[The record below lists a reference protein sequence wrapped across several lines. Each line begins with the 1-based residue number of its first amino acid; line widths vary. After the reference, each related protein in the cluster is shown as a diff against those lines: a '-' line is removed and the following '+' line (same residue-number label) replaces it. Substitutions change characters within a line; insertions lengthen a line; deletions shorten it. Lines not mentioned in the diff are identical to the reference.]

1 MSCSCWSIP
10 EESHVDEIV
19 DITVTGENVDQ
30 LANLTRRLVEDGL
43 VACGNIVPG
52 IRSIYAWQGKVED
65 ESESLV
71 LLHTRKTLVPQ
82 VIERIIHE
90 HPYDTPQVLAVP
102 ITDANPAYRDWL
114 IAETSRGEG

>member
-1 MSCSCWSIP
+1 M
-10 EESHVDEIV
+10 DEIV

-30 LANLTRRLVEDGL
+30 LADLTRRLVDDGL

-52 IRSIYAWQGKVED
+52 VRSIYAWQGNVED

-71 LLHTRKTLVPQ
+71 LLHTRKALVPQ
-82 VIERIIHE
+82 VIERIIQE
-90 HPYDTPQVLAVP
+90 HPYDTPQILAVP

-114 IAETSRGEG
+114 VAETTRRRS

>member
-1 MSCSCWSIP
+1 M
-10 EESHVDEIV
+10 DEIV

>member
-1 MSCSCWSIP
+1 
-10 EESHVDEIV
+10 VDEIV
-19 DITVTGENVDQ
+19 DVTVTGENVDQ
-30 LANLTRRLVEDGL
+30 LADLTRRLVEDGL

-52 IRSIYAWQGKVED
+52 IRSIYAWQGRVED

-71 LLHTRKTLVPQ
+71 LLHTRKALVPQ
-82 VIERIIHE
+82 VIERITRD

-114 IAETSRGEG
+114 IAETSRNAD